1 MKTLLKRLGRD
12 RRGVSAVEF
21 ALIAPAMI
29 AFYFGLA
36 EITQA
41 LLAERRAG
49 HAASAIGDLVAQS
62 STISNTEI
70 SDIFQIATTIM
81 QPYPTNTLQMRV
93 TSVKANAA
101 GATTVA
107 WSSGRYFGCKFSAP
121 IATAAVSA
129 ALLRSPAPGDAKAS
143 TETVEKALIELESLS
158 FAIKRITRVVDKAID
173 QLTKK

>member
-1 MKTLLKRLGRD
+1 MMRLLKKLGRD

-62 STISNTEI
+62 SSITNSEV

-81 QPYPTNTLQMRV
+81 KPYPTTSLKMRV
-93 TSVKANAA
+93 TSVSANSS
-101 GATTVA
+101 GVTTVD
-107 WSSGRYFGCKFSAP
+107 WSNGSGLTPYTTGASITVPSGVISASQSVIVSEVQYSYDSPVDFFMPDAVQFDRKFY
-121 IATAAVSA
+121 
-129 ALLRSPAPGDAKAS
+129 LRPRKSDR
-143 TETVEKALIELESLS
+143 V
-158 FAIKRITRVVDKAID
+158 TR
-173 QLTKK
+173 TG

>member
-1 MKTLLKRLGRD
+1 MIKLLKRLGRD

-62 STISNTEI
+62 SSITNTEVT
-70 SDIFQIATTIM
+70 DIFQIATTIM
-81 QPYPTNTLQMRV
+81 QPYPTDTLKMRV
-93 TSVKANAA
+93 TSVKANSA
-101 GATTVA
+101 GATSVA
-107 WSSGRYFGCKFSAP
+107 WSNGSGMTPYGTGAAITVPAGVIAANQSVIMSEVTYDYDSPVNFFMPNAVTFSRKFY
-121 IATAAVSA
+121 
-129 ALLRSPAPGDAKAS
+129 LRPRKSDD
-143 TETVEKALIELESLS
+143 V
-158 FAIKRITRVVDKAID
+158 TRSN
-173 QLTKK
+173 

>member
-1 MKTLLKRLGRD
+1 MMKLLKRLGRD

-62 STISNTEI
+62 SSISNTELT
-70 SDIFQIATTIM
+70 DIFQIATTIM
-81 QPYPTNTLQMRV
+81 QPYPTNTLKMRV

-107 WSSGRYFGCKFSAP
+107 WSNASGMTAYAAGASLAVPAGVIAANQSVIMSEVTYAYDSPVNFFMPNAVTFNRKFY
-121 IATAAVSA
+121 
-129 ALLRSPAPGDAKAS
+129 LRPRKSD
-143 TETVEKALIELESLS
+143 EV
-158 FAIKRITRVVDKAID
+158 
-173 QLTKK
+173 TKSN

>member
-1 MKTLLKRLGRD
+1 MIKLFKRLGRD

-62 STISNTEI
+62 SSISNTDI
-70 SDIFQIATTIM
+70 TDIFQIATTIM
-81 QPYPTNTLQMRV
+81 QPYPTNTLKMRV

-107 WSSGRYFGCKFSAP
+107 WSNGSGMTPYG
-121 IATAAVSA
+121 TGA
-129 ALLRSPAPGDAKAS
+129 ALTVPAGVIAANQSVIMSEVTYDYDSPVNFFMPNAVTFSRKFYLRPRRSDEVAK
-143 TETVEKALIELESLS
+143 VN
-158 FAIKRITRVVDKAID
+158 
-173 QLTKK
+173 

>member
-1 MKTLLKRLGRD
+1 MIRLLKRLGRD

-62 STISNTEI
+62 STISNADLT
-70 SDIFQIATTIM
+70 DIFQIGTTIM
-81 QPYPTNTLQMRV
+81 QPYPTNTLKMRV

-101 GATTVA
+101 GVTTVG
-107 WSSGRYFGCKFSAP
+107 WSSGSGMTPY
-121 IATAAVSA
+121 AAGA
-129 ALLRSPAPGDAKAS
+129 ALTVPSGVIAANQSVIMSEVSYDYDSPVNFFMANAVTFSRKFYLRPRKSD
-143 TETVEKALIELESLS
+143 EV
-158 FAIKRITRVVDKAID
+158 
-173 QLTKK
+173 TKSN

>member
-1 MKTLLKRLGRD
+1 MIALLKRLGRD

-62 STISNTEI
+62 STITNTEVT
-70 SDIFQIATTIM
+70 DIFQIATTIM
-81 QPYPTNTLQMRV
+81 QPYPTNTLKMRV
-93 TSVKANAA
+93 TSVKANSA
-101 GATTVA
+101 GVTTVA
-107 WSSGRYFGCKFSAP
+107 WSNGSGMTPYSAG
-121 IATAAVSA
+121 A
-129 ALLRSPAPGDAKAS
+129 ALSVPEGVIAADQSVIVSEVSYDYDSPVNFFMANAVTFNRKFYLRPRKSD
-143 TETVEKALIELESLS
+143 EV
-158 FAIKRITRVVDKAID
+158 
-173 QLTKK
+173 TKTD

>member
-1 MKTLLKRLGRD
+1 MIKLLKRLGRD
-12 RRGVSAVEF
+12 RRGGSAVEF

-62 STISNTEI
+62 SSISNTELT
-70 SDIFQIATTIM
+70 DIFQIATTIM
-81 QPYPTNTLQMRV
+81 QPYPTNTLKMRV

-107 WSSGRYFGCKFSAP
+107 WSNASGM
-121 IATAAVSA
+121 TAYAAGA
-129 ALLRSPAPGDAKAS
+129 ALPVPAGVIAANQSVIMSEVTYDYDSPVNFFMPNAVTFSRKFYLRPRKSD
-143 TETVEKALIELESLS
+143 EV
-158 FAIKRITRVVDKAID
+158 
-173 QLTKK
+173 TKSN

>member
-1 MKTLLKRLGRD
+1 MIKLFKRLGRD

-62 STISNTEI
+62 SSISNTDI
-70 SDIFQIATTIM
+70 TDIFQIATTIM
-81 QPYPTNTLQMRV
+81 QPYPTNTLKMRV

-107 WSSGRYFGCKFSAP
+107 WSNGSGMTPYG
-121 IATAAVSA
+121 TGA
-129 ALLRSPAPGDAKAS
+129 ALTVPSGVIAANQSVIMSEVTYDYDSPVNFFMPNAVTFSRKFYLRPRRSDEVAK
-143 TETVEKALIELESLS
+143 VN
-158 FAIKRITRVVDKAID
+158 
-173 QLTKK
+173 